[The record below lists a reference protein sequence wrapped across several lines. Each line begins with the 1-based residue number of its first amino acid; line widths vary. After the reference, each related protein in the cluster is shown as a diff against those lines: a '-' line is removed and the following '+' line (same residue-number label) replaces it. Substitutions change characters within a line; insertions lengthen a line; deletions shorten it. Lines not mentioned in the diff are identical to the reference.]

1 MNRERTTVIIADIE
15 KYLRELE
22 DLNIK
27 TIEDLKERKNFY
39 SASMLLLTIFNRVI
53 DLGEELVLRKKLG
66 MPATYSEIFALLRK
80 ADIINDKLFLEL
92 REIVRLRNR
101 LSHEYFT
108 FTEKDVFEGLK
119 KIKIVK
125 QFIKLLTAQNEKKS
139 SSKKY

>member
-1 MNRERTTVIIADIE
+1 MNRERITIIIADIE

-22 DLNIK
+22 ELNIK

-53 DLGEELVLRKKLG
+53 DLGQELVLRKKLG

-80 ADIINDKLFLEL
+80 GNIINNKLFSEL

-101 LSHEYFT
+101 LSHEYFA

-125 QFIKLLTAQNEKKS
+125 QFIKLLTAK
-139 SSKKY
+139 

>member
-1 MNRERTTVIIADIE
+1 MNRERITIIIADIE

-22 DLNIK
+22 ELNIK

-53 DLGEELVLRKKLG
+53 DLGQELVLRKKLG
-66 MPATYSEIFALLRK
+66 IPATYSEIFALLRK
-80 ADIINDKLFLEL
+80 GNIINNKLFSEL

-101 LSHEYFT
+101 LSHEYFA

-125 QFIKLLTAQNEKKS
+125 QFIKLLTAK
-139 SSKKY
+139 

>member
-1 MNRERTTVIIADIE
+1 MNRERITIIIADIE

-22 DLNIK
+22 ELNIK

-39 SASMLLLTIFNRVI
+39 SASMLLLTIFKRVI
-53 DLGEELVLRKKLG
+53 DLGQELVLRKKLG
-66 MPATYSEIFALLRK
+66 MPATYSEIFAFLRK
-80 ADIINDKLFLEL
+80 GNIINNKLFSEL

-101 LSHEYFT
+101 LSHEYFA

-125 QFIKLLTAQNEKKS
+125 QFIKLLTAK
-139 SSKKY
+139 